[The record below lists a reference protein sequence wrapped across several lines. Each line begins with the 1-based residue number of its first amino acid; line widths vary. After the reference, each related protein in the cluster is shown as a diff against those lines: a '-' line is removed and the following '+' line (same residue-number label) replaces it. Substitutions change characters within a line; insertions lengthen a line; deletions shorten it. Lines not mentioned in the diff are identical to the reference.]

1 MITPKR
7 LFAAIAS
14 GLGMILISP
23 PISMFWLLWVLWV
36 PLLWA
41 MRDGDRRGNT
51 LLAYLAGYAGV
62 STVFFWI
69 SEAIV
74 VYSNVPGPL
83 CLVAVHLFAM
93 FYAIPYA
100 FVFGRVHDLR
110 RRFGIWWILALPAF
124 QVAMEFLPL
133 ALSPLIGIRISL
145 FPYFLGATQYR
156 IPELIQIASITGVVG
171 VTFVAILP
179 NAVIA
184 ELVYRRR
191 EGRSLDLRPLIAT
204 IAMFLGLFAWGS
216 HRISSI
222 NQTIEEWPEVRL
234 SQIQQNISMQ
244 ERMSSSSREVLRD
257 WKALDDTLLDE
268 EMDLIIWPEGSILF
282 DPRRSRRVAQFLGQE
297 VVNHNASL
305 LLGGGYVEDIDDDN
319 YELRNS
325 AYLFTPTIST
335 RRNGTEV
342 PSAEIA
348 QRYDKMVPLPFGEYI
363 PFSETFPILREW
375 LEGPGNFKPGD
386 QATLFEVE
394 AASGPFTLYTS
405 ICYEAILPRFMRRE
419 MSDSDLI
426 VNITNDGWFGDTP
439 APHQHAMLTIFRAV
453 ELGTPLYRLGY
464 TGVSFTVT
472 PSGVISNETEPFV
485 EGATVVTVNVGE
497 IDTFYKSRGDI
508 FGWLCSV
515 LLFGGM
521 FLTRKRVSHQAQ

>member
-1 MITPKR
+1 
-7 LFAAIAS
+7 
-14 GLGMILISP
+14 
-23 PISMFWLLWVLWV
+23 
-36 PLLWA
+36 
-41 MRDGDRRGNT
+41 MREGDKRGNT

-69 SEAIV
+69 SEAIAI
-74 VYSNVPGPL
+74 YSNVPGPL

-110 RRFGIWWILALPAF
+110 RRFGLWWILALPAF

-156 IPELIQIASITGVVG
+156 IPELIQIASVTGVVG
-171 VTFVAILP
+171 VTFVAMLP

-184 ELVYRRR
+184 ELIYRKR
-191 EGRSLDLRPLIAT
+191 EGRPLDWRPLIGTVALF
-204 IAMFLGLFAWGS
+204 AALFAWGS
-216 HRISSI
+216 SRIDNI
-222 NQTIEEWPEVRL
+222 TETMNDWPEVHL
-234 SQIQQNISMQ
+234 SQIQQDVSMQ
-244 ERMSSSSREVLRD
+244 ERMASSSRDVLRD
-257 WKALDDTLLDE
+257 WKRLDDTLLDE
-268 EMDLIIWPEGSILF
+268 EMDLIIWPEGAILN
-282 DPRRSRRVAQFLGQE
+282 DPRRGRRIMQFLGQE
-297 VVNHNASL
+297 VVNHDASL
-305 LLGGGYVEDIDDDN
+305 LLGGGYAEPTDDN
-319 YELRNS
+319 HYELRNS
-325 AYLFTPTIST
+325 AYLITPTVAT
-335 RRNGTEV
+335 RRNGTQV
-342 PSAEIA
+342 SSAEIS

-375 LEGPGNFKPGD
+375 LEGPGNFKPGE
-386 QATLFEVE
+386 QPTMFEVE
-394 AASGPFTLYTS
+394 ADSGPFTLYTP

-419 MSDSDLI
+419 MSDADLI

-439 APHQHAMLTIFRAV
+439 APHQHAMLTTFRAL
-453 ELGTPLYRLGY
+453 ELGVPLYRLGY

-472 PSGVISNETEPFV
+472 PSGEISNETAPFD
-485 EGATVVTVNVGE
+485 ESATVVTIGVGS
-497 IDTFYKSRGDI
+497 IDTFYKRHGDI

-521 FLTRKRVSHQAQ
+521 LFTRKKVSHQAQ